1 MRIILLLLTALIPLS
16 GLLASLT
23 APVHASVLPGTAVPS
38 RMPQLADDSE
48 VIVVLDPGADPLAA
62 AAEMGASVTHVYHRV
77 FTGFAGTV
85 PPEALSAARTLPTV
99 QDIFADGKVRA
110 ETQVLATGVRRIDV
124 PVTPDGEHLAIASPV
139 DADIAILD
147 TGVTPLSDLN
157 VVGGKRCVNAK
168 SKKDKKD
175 KHRAK
180 KRHKRG
186 GKGKR
191 HHQKGH
197 NRRKNTSWEDNNGHG
212 THIAGITAAI
222 DNDEDVAG
230 VAPGA
235 RIWAVK
241 VLDRNAEGTISDVIC
256 GLDWVVKHKKTIDV
270 VNLSLSSAGSER
282 TCQTSPLHRAVCQT
296 VNAGIPVVVAAG
308 NQASDASTRVPAAY
322 DEVITVAAMS
332 DTDGKPGG
340 LGPESCSRNADDTFA
355 SFSNFGP
362 AVDIAAPGDCILSLT
377 PSGELEEFSGTSV
390 AAPHVTGAVARFLAA
405 SVAEQG
411 RRPTPAQ
418 TKDWLLTQATRPQ
431 DSSDGF
437 TGDPDGTA
445 EPMLWLP
452 DSLPIPAQ

>member
-1 MRIILLLLTALIPLS
+1 MRIVLLILAALIPLS
-16 GLLASLT
+16 GLASSLS
-23 APVHASVLPGTAVPS
+23 APARASVLPGTATSPLAH
-38 RMPQLADDSE
+38 QLADDRE
-48 VIVVLDPGADPLAA
+48 VIVVLDPGTDPLAA

-99 QDIFADGKVRA
+99 QNIFEDGKVRA

-157 VVGGKRCVNAK
+157 VVGGKRCVNTK
-168 SKKDKKD
+168 SKNEQHK
-175 KHRAK
+175 AK

-186 GKGKR
+186 GQGNR
-191 HHQKGH
+191 HRQNGH
-197 NRRKNTSWEDNNGHG
+197 TRRKNTSWEDNNVHG
-212 THIAGITAAI
+212 THIAGIAAAI
-222 DNDEDVAG
+222 NNDEDVAG

-270 VNLSLSSAGSER
+270 VNLSLSSAGSAR

-362 AVDIAAPGDCILSLT
+362 AVDIAAPGDCILSFI

-390 AAPHVTGAVARFLAA
+390 AAPHVTGAVARFIAA
-405 SVAEQG
+405 YVAEQG
-411 RRPTPAQ
+411 KRPTPAQ

-431 DSSDGF
+431 NSSDGF

-452 DSLPIPAQ
+452 DSLALPSKE

>member
-1 MRIILLLLTALIPLS
+1 MSRRIVLLILTALIPLS

-23 APVHASVLPGTAVPS
+23 APVRASVLPGTVAPS
-38 RMPQLADDSE
+38 PARQLTDDRE
-48 VIVVLDPGADPLAA
+48 VIVVLDPGTDPLVT
-62 AAEMGASVTHVYHRV
+62 AAEMGASVTHVYDRV

-85 PPEALSAARTLPTV
+85 PPEALSTARTLPTV
-99 QDIFADGKVRA
+99 QNIFEDGKVRA

-157 VVGGKRCVNAK
+157 VVGGKRCVNTK
-168 SKKDKKD
+168 TKKE
-175 KHRAK
+175 KHKAK

-186 GKGKR
+186 GQGKR
-191 HHQKGH
+191 HRQNGH
-197 NRRKNTSWEDNNGHG
+197 NRHKKKSWEDNNVHG
-212 THIAGITAAI
+212 THIAGIAAAI
-222 DNDEDVAG
+222 NNDEDVAG

-270 VNLSLSSAGSER
+270 VNLSLSSAGNAR

-340 LGPESCSRNADDTFA
+340 LSPESCSRNADDTFA

-362 AVDIAAPGDCILSLT
+362 AVDIAAPGDCILSFI
-377 PSGELEEFSGTSV
+377 PSGELAEFSGTSV
-390 AAPHVTGAVARFLAA
+390 AAPHVTGAVARFIAA
-405 SVAEQG
+405 YVAEQG
-411 RRPTPAQ
+411 KRPTPAQ
-418 TKDWLLTQATRPQ
+418 TKDWLLTQASRPQ
-431 DSSDGF
+431 NSSDGF

-452 DSLPIPAQ
+452 DSLALPSR

>member
-1 MRIILLLLTALIPLS
+1 MRIILLLLTVLIPLS
-16 GLLASLT
+16 GLSASLS
-23 APVHASVLPGTAVPS
+23 APVRASALPGAVAPTLT
-38 RMPQLADDSE
+38 RQLADDSE
-48 VIVVLDPGADPLAA
+48 VIVVLDPGTDPLAA

-85 PPEALSAARTLPTV
+85 PSEALSAARTLPTV
-99 QDIFADGKVRA
+99 QEIVADGKVRA

-168 SKKDKKD
+168 SKKEQHKT
-175 KHRAK
+175 K

-186 GKGKR
+186 GQGKR
-191 HHQKGH
+191 HHKRQNGH
-197 NRRKNTSWEDNNGHG
+197 TRNKKASWVDNNVHG
-212 THIAGITAAI
+212 THIAGIAAAR

-270 VNLSLSSAGSER
+270 VNLSLSSAGR
-282 TCQTSPLHRAVCQT
+282 AGTCKTSPLHRAVCQT

-390 AAPHVTGAVARFLAA
+390 SAPHVTGAAARFIAA
-405 SVAEQG
+405 YVAEQG
-411 RRPTPAQ
+411 KRPTPAQ
-418 TKDWLLTQATRPQ
+418 TKDWLLTQAARPQ
-431 DSSDGF
+431 NSADGF

-452 DSLPIPAQ
+452 DALALPSK

>member
-1 MRIILLLLTALIPLS
+1 MRIILLILTALIPLS
-16 GLLASLT
+16 GLAASLT
-23 APVHASVLPGTAVPS
+23 APVRASVLPGTGAPS
-38 RMPQLADDSE
+38 LTRQLADDSE
-48 VIVVLDPGADPLAA
+48 VIVVLDPGTDPRAA
-62 AAEMGASVTHVYHRV
+62 AAEMGASVTHVYHSI

-124 PVTPDGEHLAIASPV
+124 PVTTDGEHLAIASPV

-147 TGVTPLSDLN
+147 TGVTSLPDLN

-168 SKKDKKD
+168 SKKE
-175 KHRAK
+175 KHRTK

-186 GKGKR
+186 GHGKR
-191 HHQKGH
+191 HRQ
-197 NRRKNTSWEDNNGHG
+197 NRHKKTSWEDNNGHG
-212 THIAGITAAI
+212 THISGIAAAI

-241 VLDRNAEGTISDVIC
+241 VLNRKAEGTISDVIC

-270 VNLSLSSAGSER
+270 VNLSLSSVGSEK

-362 AVDIAAPGDCILSLT
+362 AVDIAAPGDCILSLI

-390 AAPHVTGAVARFLAA
+390 SAPHVTGAVARFIAA
-405 SVAEQG
+405 YVAEQG
-411 RRPTPAQ
+411 QRPTPAQ

-431 DSSDGF
+431 NSSDGF

-452 DSLPIPAQ
+452 DALAIPSK

>member
-1 MRIILLLLTALIPLS
+1 MRIILLLLTVLIPLS
-16 GLLASLT
+16 GLSASLS
-23 APVHASVLPGTAVPS
+23 APVRASALPGAVAPTLT
-38 RMPQLADDSE
+38 RQLADDSE
-48 VIVVLDPGADPLAA
+48 VIVVLDPGTDPLAA

-85 PPEALSAARTLPTV
+85 PPEVLSTARTLPTV
-99 QDIFADGKVRA
+99 QAIFEDGKVRA

-139 DADIAILD
+139 DADIAIFD

-157 VVGGKRCVNAK
+157 VVGGKRCVNTK
-168 SKKDKKD
+168 SKKK
-175 KHRAK
+175 KHRTK

-186 GKGKR
+186 GQGKR
-191 HHQKGH
+191 HRQNDH
-197 NRRKNTSWEDNNGHG
+197 NRHKKTSWEDNNGHG
-212 THIAGITAAI
+212 THISGIAAAI

-332 DTDGKPGG
+332 DTDGKPGS

-390 AAPHVTGAVARFLAA
+390 SAPHVTGAAARFIAA
-405 SVAEQG
+405 YVAEQG
-411 RRPTPAQ
+411 KRPTPAQ

-431 DSSDGF
+431 NSSDGF
-437 TGDPDGTA
+437 TGDPDGSA

-452 DSLPIPAQ
+452 DSLAIPSK